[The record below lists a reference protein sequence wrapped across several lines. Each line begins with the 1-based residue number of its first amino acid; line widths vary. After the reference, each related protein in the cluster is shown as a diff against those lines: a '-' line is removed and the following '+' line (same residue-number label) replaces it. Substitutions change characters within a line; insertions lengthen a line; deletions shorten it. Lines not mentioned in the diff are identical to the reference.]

1 MADAQKQ
8 NVAESTSSDHHLEK
22 GAELGSSSGMGGT
35 DHDEHE
41 MRMLGRTQQLNVSRI
56 ASHGNTAETV
66 RGIFVLF
73 QHWGLPAR

>member
-8 NVAESTSSDHHLEK
+8 NVAESTSSDQHLEK

-56 ASHGNTAETV
+56 ASYGNTAETV
-66 RGIFVLF
+66 RGISVLF
-73 QHWGLPAR
+73 QHWGLPAP